1 MTSFDLM
8 LVPCRLTV
16 QDPEFWKGLQ
26 PVTFGP
32 LPRLQ
37 SQVTVIG
44 YPCVPLLAQR
54 PRFWVQCEGAL
65 GHVYL
70 RAGSGLGM
78 RK

>member
-1 MTSFDLM
+1 MLRRLRICSIKPLLSSVTSRDLV

-44 YPCVPLLAQR
+44 YPCAQ
-54 PRFWVQCEGAL
+54 PCCNIV
-65 GHVYL
+65 
-70 RAGSGLGM
+70 M
-78 RK
+78 T

>member
-1 MTSFDLM
+1 MRCCTACASVQCKRLLFSVTSCQPG
-8 LVPCRLTV
+8 LVQCRLTV

-44 YPCVPLLAQR
+44 YPCAQ
-54 PRFWVQCEGAL
+54 PCWPQ
-65 GHVYL
+65 YP
-70 RAGSGLGM
+70 
-78 RK
+78 

>member
-1 MTSFDLM
+1 MTSFDLV
-8 LVPCRLTV
+8 LVLCRLTV

-44 YPCVPLLAQR
+44 YPCAQ
-54 PRFWVQCEGAL
+54 P
-65 GHVYL
+65 
-70 RAGSGLGM
+70 AGTLFMICSPFQHCTWSELCACD
-78 RK
+78 